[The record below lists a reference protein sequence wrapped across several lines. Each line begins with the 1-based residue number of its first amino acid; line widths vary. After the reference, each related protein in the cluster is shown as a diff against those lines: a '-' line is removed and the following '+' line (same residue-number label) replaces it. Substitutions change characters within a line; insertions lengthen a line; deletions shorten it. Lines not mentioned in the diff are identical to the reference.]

1 MRQRLGII
9 ITIVLAIGLLIAIN
23 SAAYVSEE
31 EQQDSELYPNRSTYN
46 AGATG
51 ARALYDLLSESG
63 YKAMRWRET
72 PDRLLGINGR
82 RVQTFV
88 IIGRPRVSVDEEEAK
103 SLLLWVERGGRLV
116 VIDRR
121 PDDYLLPRSGEWK
134 VTTEFLDFPSAVD
147 PALPEKM
154 TEGVQPLQPAQPTLL
169 TRDVESVMPSRF
181 YSAIKVLALSKETK
195 NEAKLESE
203 QSGSASQDAGGDES
217 VDESTEGVDESV
229 DEPPSPAP
237 SGLSP
242 KITVTDSSA
251 SVSPAPVVHL
261 ATSKAPILVDYVH
274 GRGKIVLL
282 SDPFMV
288 ANGGIGL
295 KDNLQLAIN
304 LLAASDGLIAFDE
317 FHQGRGATQNAF
329 VGYFAGTPVLAI
341 CGQIMFLVMLML
353 WTRGRRFARPLP
365 LPQVDRRSS
374 LEFVASMAELQQ
386 RARAFDLAIEN
397 IYSRTR
403 RVLAR
408 YAGVD
413 YNTSRS
419 EIATRVAARS
429 TLPAHQIET
438 LMRQAEEA
446 INGGEISERQSIHL
460 VKRLREVEGALGLR
474 MRSREVKQT
483 AQNI

>member
-1 MRQRLGII
+1 
-9 ITIVLAIGLLIAIN
+9 VLAIGVLVAIN

-63 YKAMRWRET
+63 YRVMRWRET
-72 PDRLLGINGR
+72 PDRLLGVNGQK
-82 RVQTFV
+82 VQTFV
-88 IIGRPRVSVDEEEAK
+88 IIGRPRVSIDEEEAK

-121 PDDYLLPRSGEWK
+121 PEDYLLPRSGEWK
-134 VTTEFLDFPSAVD
+134 VSTEFLDFPGALD

-154 TEGVQPLQPAQPTLL
+154 TEGVQPLHPAQPTLL
-169 TRDVESVMPSRF
+169 TRDIESVMPSRF
-181 YSAIKVLALSKETK
+181 YSAIKVFALSKEAK
-195 NEAKLESE
+195 KGSNQNNSNSGNADDEEADDETL
-203 QSGSASQDAGGDES
+203 GG
-217 VDESTEGVDESV
+217 GV
-229 DEPPSPAP
+229 DEPPPP
-237 SGLSP
+237 SGTGP
-242 KITVTDSSA
+242 TVIVTDSSS

-261 ATSKAPILVDYVH
+261 ATAKAPILIDYVH
-274 GRGKIVLL
+274 GKGRIVLL

-304 LLAASDGLIAFDE
+304 LLTASDGLIAFDE

-341 CGQIMFLVMLML
+341 CGQIVLLIMLML

-419 EIATRVAARS
+419 EIAARVAARS

-438 LMRQAEEA
+438 LMRQSEEA
-446 INGGEISERQSIHL
+446 INTGEISERQSIQL

>member
-9 ITIVLAIGLLIAIN
+9 ITIVLAIGVLVAIN

-63 YKAMRWRET
+63 YRVMRWRET
-72 PDRLLGINGR
+72 PDRLLGVNGQK
-82 RVQTFV
+82 VQTFV

-121 PDDYLLPRSGEWK
+121 PEDYLLPRSGEWK
-134 VTTEFLDFPSAVD
+134 VTTEFLNFPGTVD

-181 YSAIKVLALSKETK
+181 YSAIKVFALSKDAK
-195 NEAKLESE
+195 KEAKEDSE
-203 QSGSASQDAGGDES
+203 QSSSESQNAGGDES
-217 VDESTEGVDESV
+217 VDESSDEGVDEA
-229 DEPPSPAP
+229 PPPAHSGTSP
-237 SGLSP
+237 
-242 KITVTDSSA
+242 TVIVADSSS

-274 GRGKIVLL
+274 GKGRIVLL
-282 SDPFMV
+282 SDPFMI

-295 KDNLQLAIN
+295 KDNLQLAIS

-341 CGQIMFLVMLML
+341 CGQVVLLVMLML

-413 YNTSRS
+413 YKTSRS
-419 EIATRVAARS
+419 EIAARVAARS

-438 LMRQAEEA
+438 LMRQSEEA